1 MKYRIKNEPGTP
13 YFSEIGD
20 ACILLT
26 SRTGATT
33 VFYDCC
39 FPDWKMQFESY
50 EQAERFVFS
59 RGYTERGQ
67 Y

>member
-1 MKYRIKNEPGTP
+1 MTYRIKNEPGTP
-13 YFSEIGD
+13 YFSKTGD

-33 VFYDCC
+33 VFYNCF
-39 FPDWKMQFESY
+39 FPDWKMQFESR
-50 EQAERFVFS
+50 EQAEKYVS
-59 RGYTERGQ
+59 SHGYTEKGE